1 LSNLEVKKIF
11 FLVHGFIFMC
21 NGISLAYFSI
31 MSCPGVCILM
41 LILLPQEG
49 LPLMRGPLQ
58 ARVIL
63 WEPSPHF
70 NWSIKA
76 RACDWAVEEKGG
88 TGVLR
93 VGAGRE
99 RGRRVPEGKER
110 ELKRRRR
117 KP

>member
-1 LSNLEVKKIF
+1 M
-11 FLVHGFIFMC
+11 G
-21 NGISLAYFSI
+21 
-31 MSCPGVCILM
+31 CPDAVCILM
-41 LILLPQEG
+41 LVLFPQKR
-49 LPLMRGPLQ
+49 LPLTSSPSCTQ
-58 ARVIL
+58 VISC
-63 WEPSPHF
+63 EPSLNF